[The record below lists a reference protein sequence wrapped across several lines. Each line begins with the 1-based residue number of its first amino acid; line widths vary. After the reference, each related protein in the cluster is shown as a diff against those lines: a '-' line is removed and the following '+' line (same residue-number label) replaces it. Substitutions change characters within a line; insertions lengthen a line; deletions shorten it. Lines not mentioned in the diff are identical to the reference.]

1 MSEEAAPYAVTVKRK
16 PVAVR
21 LSEEV
26 IHLGRSMARTKY
38 GSEVKLGNLIEEAI
52 MNLSANSEDETRA
65 TALLQKT
72 EDKLIKRI
80 SDLFESIFEDLTK
93 RDNKM
98 VERVAGLHAVSA
110 FETCLVELMLKD
122 RFIKSS
128 NDKARYEELRSAAA
142 ARMKD
147 RFLKAGAE
155 QIAELHEQNQALQK
169 RIEDL
174 EALNEELKNVAGQH
188 SISLAKANENIDS
201 LKSKLSAKERE
212 ISMLQQTISEYER
225 LVSWYEARDNEV
237 PQIQDQ
243 NKTLGS
249 FKQSYKKAA
258 LIFEQRRP
266 KPPRPGKL

>member
-38 GSEVKLGNLIEEAI
+38 GSEDKLGNLIEEAI

-147 RFLKAGAE
+147 RFIKAGAE

-243 NKTLGS
+243 NKTLGI
-249 FKQSYKKAA
+249 KQSYEKAA